1 MIDMDQKDIQ
11 HIVASL
17 SRIIGEQVML
27 DELDAIGWRGIESHP
42 VEFFRGYLA
51 EFEDDSDEKKD
62 MINLVRDDIN
72 NIANLYGF
80 TLREDEFEDI
90 VPR

>member
-1 MIDMDQKDIQ
+1 MDQKDIQ

-17 SRIIGEQVML
+17 SRIIGEKNL
-27 DELDAIGWRGIESHP
+27 LNELDAIGWRGIENHP

-51 EFEDDSDEKKD
+51 EFENDSDEKKD
-62 MINLVRDDIN
+62 KIDLIRNDIR

-80 TLREDEFEDI
+80 DLREDEFEDI

>member
-1 MIDMDQKDIQ
+1 MDQKDIQ

-17 SRIIGEQVML
+17 SRMIGEKNL
-27 DELDAIGWRGIESHP
+27 LNELDAIGWRGIESHP

-51 EFEDDSDEKKD
+51 EFEDDSDEKQD
-62 MINLVRDDIN
+62 RINLIRDDIS

-80 TLREDEFEDI
+80 NLREDEFEDI